1 MQTMVPVG
9 SDALWAEDSDGPGR
23 VLVLLHSGISDS
35 RMWDPIWPDLAAVF
49 RVIRYDSRG
58 YGQSTAAT
66 EEFTRLGD
74 LRAVLAHFGITHA
87 HFAGCSMGG
96 GAAVALALAEPD
108 QVASLVL
115 LCPGIAGYPWP
126 EEPEVDAEY
135 EALLA
140 AGDEEGMLRLGLR
153 EWAAAGDEP
162 FVVELMRSAA
172 RALPSEE
179 FEQESEPTF
188 DRLEELRAPTVIMV
202 GDRDR
207 AALVASNEEAAR
219 RIPGCR
225 LIMMPGVD
233 HYPTVREP
241 LLVAQTIL
249 DHCRAAEMS

>member
-1 MQTMVPVG
+1 
-9 SDALWAEDSDGPGR
+9 
-23 VLVLLHSGISDS
+23 
-35 RMWDPIWPDLAAVF
+35 
-49 RVIRYDSRG
+49 
-58 YGQSTAAT
+58 
-66 EEFTRLGD
+66 
-74 LRAVLAHFGITHA
+74 
-87 HFAGCSMGG
+87 
-96 GAAVALALAEPD
+96 
-108 QVASLVL
+108 
-115 LCPGIAGYPWP
+115 
-126 EEPEVDAEY
+126 
-135 EALLA
+135 
-140 AGDEEGMLRLGLR
+140 MLRLGLR

>member
-9 SDALWAEDSDGPGR
+9 SDALWAEDSGGHEPA
-23 VLVLLHSGISDS
+23 LVLLHSGISDS
-35 RMWDPIWPDLAAVF
+35 RLWDPVWPDLTAAF

-58 YGQSTAAT
+58 YGQSTAAS
-66 EEFTRLGD
+66 EEFNQLDD
-74 LRAVLAHFGITHA
+74 LRAVLAHFGITRA

-96 GAAVALALAEPD
+96 GTAVALALAEPH
-108 QVASLVL
+108 QVGSLVL
-115 LCPGIAGYPWP
+115 LCPGIPGYPWP

-140 AGDEEGMLRLGLR
+140 AGDEDGMLRLGLR
-153 EWAAAGDEP
+153 EWAAAGDDP
-162 FVVELMRSAA
+162 FVVDLMRSAA
-172 RALPSEE
+172 RAMPSEE
-179 FEQESEPTF
+179 LEREGEPAF
-188 DRLEELRAPTVIMV
+188 DRLAELRAPTVIMV

-207 AALVASNEEAAR
+207 AALIDSNEEAAR

-241 LLVAQTIL
+241 RLVAQTIL
-249 DHCRAAEMS
+249 GHCRDADAS